1 MLWATAEVA
10 EFGCISS
17 WEWAER
23 FKDWEVEGV
32 LEETVK
38 EEEEEEVVGIDAVD
52 TSAKDDEADDVP
64 RPPD

>member
-10 EFGCISS
+10 EFGSISS

-23 FKDWEVEGV
+23 FKDRDVDGV
-32 LEETVK
+32 LEETFK
-38 EEEEEEVVGIDAVD
+38 EEEEEKVVGIDAVD

-64 RPPD
+64 RLPD